1 MKKFTYQ
8 TIALVV
14 SLIVAGNAHAA
25 KQDKEKSIKEQV
37 SEFKV
42 DETGKTTLSDK
53 ELTDKIYRDQIIRDA
68 YREDEQMSI
77 LEYNAIAA
85 KSNKLDKERDVI
97 IQEFILENVPKHII
111 ASGDKAINIYVN
123 EHFGSSKTAKEAQT
137 VDTLWES
144 TPTAIAIPITS
155 QSHWQPEVNVVST
168 QTQSPASEP
177 NTPDSSELSDSD
189 KNALAE
195 LGMTEE
201 DLKAMLGDDAPKSD
215 KEDVAEKETSKEEV
229 KDKNNIT
236 PQDEGHVILD
246 KISVER
252 VVIMG
257 KSKFVD
263 LNITFKQVI
272 RGMQRTINKTFENME
287 PGAIFQIENNR
298 FELVSLN
305 RNQIVFENLDTK
317 KTFRELID

>member
-1 MKKFTYQ
+1 
-8 TIALVV
+8 
-14 SLIVAGNAHAA
+14 
-25 KQDKEKSIKEQV
+25 
-37 SEFKV
+37 
-42 DETGKTTLSDK
+42 SDK

-123 EHFGSSKTAKEAQT
+123 EHFGSSKAAKEARS
-137 VDTLWES
+137 VDMLWES

-155 QSHWQPEVNVVST
+155 QNHWQPEVNVVTT
-168 QTQSPASEP
+168 QTEPPINEP
-177 NTPDSSELSDSD
+177 NIPDSSELSDSD

-201 DLKAMLGDDAPKSD
+201 DLKAMLGDDAPKS
-215 KEDVAEKETSKEEV
+215 EEAIAEKEVSKEKKET
-229 KDKNNIT
+229 KEKNNIS